1 MDKTVRSFVSSED
14 YKKYE
19 SNKKQTINGTGKI
32 VEKIY
37 IENEIKIKKQNI
49 SVNQTIYLDTDDLAK
64 YLLFGTTESQAE
76 YTVKAGD
83 TISSVAYNNKMSRM
97 NFY

>member
-37 IENEIKIKKQNI
+37 IENEIKIKNKNI

-76 YTVKAGD
+76 YTVKSRRYHI
-83 TISSVAYNNKMSRM
+83 ISRLQ
-97 NFY
+97 

>member
-37 IENEIKIKKQNI
+37 IENEIKIKKEI
-49 SVNQTIYLDTDDLAK
+49 IFL
-64 YLLFGTTESQAE
+64 
-76 YTVKAGD
+76 
-83 TISSVAYNNKMSRM
+83 
-97 NFY
+97 